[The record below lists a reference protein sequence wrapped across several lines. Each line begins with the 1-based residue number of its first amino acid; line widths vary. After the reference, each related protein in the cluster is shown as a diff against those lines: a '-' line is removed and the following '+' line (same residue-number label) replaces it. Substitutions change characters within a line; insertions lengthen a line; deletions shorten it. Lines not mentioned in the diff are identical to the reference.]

1 MYSQQK
7 HTQPDHIT
15 HLLPHGLTRC
25 ICALMAGIMT
35 TSCHL
40 MSNDERQIAQQA
52 EKFAEYY
59 FNYDLD
65 KAAGCC
71 TTDSR
76 PWIQLLASNLTAEDI
91 RRIRAS
97 QQTETIMGD
106 VEMLSDTSA
115 VVSCQVS
122 EFIDITADTTKQQ
135 RTYLIPMVCRNGQ
148 WHVRMAGP
156 LRSERKN
163 PSQD

>member
-1 MYSQQK
+1 
-7 HTQPDHIT
+7 
-15 HLLPHGLTRC
+15 
-25 ICALMAGIMT
+25 
-35 TSCHL
+35 

-122 EFIDITADTTKQQ
+122 GFIDITADTTKQQ